1 MELLQGTLIML
12 LCLLCNNNIISIIL
26 YTLCTLTATYD
37 WIKDLARFL
46 QQ

>member
-1 MELLQGTLIML
+1 MELLLGTLSYYAL
-12 LCLLCNNNIISIIL
+12 SAISIIL

-37 WIKDLARFL
+37 LIKDLARFL